1 LGLIHSLSGP
11 LTGRLHLHH
20 GLTNALLLPYVMRF
34 NLPAVSEARR
44 KILNELFGLSAEAG
58 LETLVKTLAQ
68 FVGDLGLPT
77 RLQDLTASLSGVNW
91 DAIAEETTRMV
102 LIRNNP
108 RAASAADCREIL
120 TEMLQA

>member
-1 LGLIHSLSGP
+1 
-11 LTGRLHLHH
+11 
-20 GLTNALLLPYVMRF
+20 MRF